1 MPLTNTFDDV
11 RFKLPAALNN
21 KLLVDIISPEPAPA
35 DIKLFATML
44 PDTNTLGVVKLIA
57 PTAVIFK
64 LPVDVKVAD
73 VAVGDTKLLAITLPA
88 VRLPVYVDR
97 NELTLALLND
107 EDAVGAAQ
115 NKLPVPFVC
124 NTYPVKPSVCG
135 HDCPSS
141 KILPVPL
148 ATNSMLEFPVVDI
161 DRTPTLSIIPPVKI
175 KLPTPILPVYVGN
188 AATIFDNTL
197 AFV

>member
-1 MPLTNTFDDV
+1 MPLTITLGDV
-11 RFKLPAALNN
+11 RFTLPAPLSN
-21 KLLVDIISPEPAPA
+21 KLLVDTISPEPAPA
-35 DIKLFATML
+35 DINVFAIMFPL
-44 PDTNTLGVVKLIA
+44 AITLAVVKLTVPA
-57 PTAVIFK
+57 AVIFK
-64 LPVDVKVAD
+64 LPVDVSVAD

-88 VRLPVYVDR
+88 LMLPVYVVR

-161 DRTPTLSIIPPVKI
+161 DRTPTLSIMPPVKI
-175 KLPTPILPVYVGN
+175 KLPAAMLPVYVGN
-188 AATIFDNTL
+188 AASIFDNTRAL
-197 AFV
+197 V